1 MSVKTVNKEGTEQ
14 GLGMWQMLKFTITS
28 DDALVSRAKSAD
40 TPKED
45 ASLILVY
52 FAQKGKTDQLKEV
65 ALDGESDE
73 IAKRA
78 VEKLAE
84 AKEHTALSEV
94 ASYGKNDEVAKL
106 AVEKLAEANEYY
118 KLLAVL
124 YCGENRATRELA
136 KKRLS
141 KLKRPVEEQV

>member
-45 ASLILVY
+45 ASLILAY

-73 IAKRA
+73 I
-78 VEKLAE
+78 
-84 AKEHTALSEV
+84 
-94 ASYGKNDEVAKL
+94 AKL